1 MYIVISISFFYRMAG
16 LRISKKR
23 NHRNRLSGEFGCRC
37 DPCKIKYKICK
48 TRIHGYRSLGFLF
61 PIATNYLSIKN
72 ITKPFIE
79 KNFRIFLFPVC
90 SPLRSGRSHRSV
102 KPGCL
107 SSLPH
112 NRNTASFDPLSAS
125 AEVSDV
131 IRIRI
136 RSEITAPKYF
146 MPR

>member
-16 LRISKKR
+16 LRISQKR

-61 PIATNYLSIKN
+61 PIATNYLSIKKYN
-72 ITKPFIE
+72 QTIHRKKFPH
-79 KNFRIFLFPVC
+79 FLFPVC
-90 SPLRSGRSHRSV
+90 SPLRSGRSQGCV
-102 KPGCL
+102 KSGYL

-112 NRNTASFDPLSAS
+112 NRNTDPFDPLSAS

-146 MPR
+146 MSR